1 MENQMKKIQLAMI
14 TAGMIGMSATAV
26 NAQSKFEGFY
36 GQVGVGYES
45 VAPSYSNSNFTVVG
59 VGTAPINTSISN
71 ANGFTGVVTVGYM
84 ATITKDFLLGIGAE
98 YSPIAGQKAN
108 YSGSVLGT
116 SLGNGSYNK
125 ENAYNIFLSPA
136 TPIGADGLLYGKV
149 GYTGATI
156 KDTFGSSST
165 NTNYTGYSLGLGYK
179 QIIQGGLYGFGE
191 FNYMSYG
198 NQTASATGTVSG
210 YTVNSSIT
218 SNANAYNLIV
228 GLGYK
233 F

>member
-1 MENQMKKIQLAMI
+1 MNKLTGLLAL
-14 TAGMIGMSATAV
+14 AGVATFSSMQV
-26 NAQSKFEGFY
+26 HAQSKFDGAY

-45 VAPSYSNSNFTVVG
+45 IAPSYSNSNFTVVG

-84 ATITKDFLLGIGAE
+84 TTITKDFLLGIGAE

-125 ENAYNIFLSPA
+125 ENSYNIFLSPA